1 VERSWLTV
9 HVARKRVE
17 ADNIVSF
24 ELVLAG
30 GGELPA
36 FSAGSHIDVE
46 VRPGMVRQY
55 SLCNPPGE
63 RDRYLIAVLREPR
76 SRGGSV
82 AMLDHLDEG
91 QRIHIS
97 APRNLFPL
105 VGEARRIKLFA
116 GGIGVTPIL
125 CMAERLAN
133 SGIPFSFH
141 YANRSRSR
149 AAFLERIRSSAFAGS
164 VQFHFDDEVG
174 GPMLDLQNAIGAATE
189 DTHLYVCGPAA
200 FIKSV
205 LETAERAGWPSSQLH
220 REYFVS
226 SALEAAAPSGM
237 FSVRIASTG
246 KILTVPSGRTVVDV
260 LAENGIEVPM
270 SCQQGVCGTCV
281 TRVLEGI
288 PEHHDVFMT
297 DEEHARNDQFTPC
310 CSRSKTPL
318 LVIDI

>member
-9 HVARKRVE
+9 LVARKRIE
-17 ADNIVSF
+17 ADNIASF
-24 ELVLAG
+24 ELLPVG

-46 VRPGMVRQY
+46 VRPGIVRQY
-55 SLCNPPGE
+55 SLCNPPTE
-63 RDRYLIAVLREPR
+63 RHRYLIAVLREPR

-82 AMLDHLDEG
+82 AMLDHVGEG
-91 QRIHIS
+91 DPLRIS

-105 VGEARRIKLFA
+105 VGEATRVKLFA

-133 SGIPFSFH
+133 SEIPFSFH
-141 YANRSRSR
+141 YANRSRGR
-149 AAFLERIRSSAFAGS
+149 TAFLERIQSSAFAAQ
-164 VQFHFDDEVG
+164 VHFHFDDEAG
-174 GPMLDLQNAIGAATE
+174 GQMLDLQSAIGTAAQG
-189 DTHLYVCGPAA
+189 THLYVCGPAA

-205 LETAERAGWPSSQLH
+205 LETAACAGWPTARLH

-226 SALEAAAPSGM
+226 NEPDAAAPNGT

-246 KILTVPSGRTVVDV
+246 QTLLVPADRAVTDV
-260 LAENGIEVPM
+260 LAENGIDVPT

-281 TRVLEGI
+281 TRVLAGI
-288 PEHHDVFMT
+288 PEHHDMFMT

-318 LVIDI
+318 LVIDL

>member
-9 HVARKRVE
+9 RVARKHVE

-24 ELVLAG
+24 ELVPAA

-46 VRPGMVRQY
+46 VQPGLVRHY
-55 SLCNPPGE
+55 SLCNPPAE
-63 RDRYLIAVLREPR
+63 RDRYLIAVLREPK

-82 AMLDHLDEG
+82 AMLDQVKEG
-91 QRIHIS
+91 QQIHIS
-97 APRNLFPL
+97 EPRNHFQL
-105 VGEARRIKLFA
+105 VGEARRFKLFA

-133 SGIPFSFH
+133 SDIPFTFH
-141 YANRSRSR
+141 YANRSRGR
-149 AAFLERIRSSAFAGS
+149 TAFLERIQSSVFAS
-164 VQFHFDDEVG
+164 HVNLHFDDEAG
-174 GPMLDLQNAIGAATE
+174 GKMLDLQGAIGAME
-189 DTHLYVCGPAA
+189 EGTHLYVCGPTP
-200 FIKSV
+200 FIKGV
-205 LETAERAGWPSSQLH
+205 LETAERAGWPSSHLH

-226 SALEAAAPSGM
+226 TEPDAATTGGT

-246 KILTVPSGRTVVDV
+246 KTLTVPAGRAVIDI
-260 LAENGIEVPM
+260 LAENGIDVPT

-288 PEHHDVFMT
+288 PEHHDMFMT

>member
-1 VERSWLTV
+1 MERAWLTV
-9 HVARKRVE
+9 RVARKQVE

-24 ELVLAG
+24 ELVPAD

-46 VRPGMVRQY
+46 VQPGLVRQY
-55 SLCNPPGE
+55 SLCNPSAE
-63 RDRYLIAVLREPR
+63 RHRYLIAVLREPK

-82 AMLDHLDEG
+82 AMLDRVAEG
-91 QRIHIS
+91 QQIRIS
-97 APRNLFPL
+97 EPRNHFQL
-105 VGEARRIKLFA
+105 VADARRVKLFA

-133 SGIPFSFH
+133 SEIPFSFH
-141 YANRSRSR
+141 YANRSRGR
-149 AAFLERIRSSAFAGS
+149 TAFLQRIQSSAFAS
-164 VQFHFDDEVG
+164 QVTFHFDDEAG
-174 GPMLDLQNAIGAATE
+174 GKMLDLQAAIGAVE
-189 DTHLYVCGPAA
+189 EGTHLYVCGPAA

-205 LETAERAGWPSSQLH
+205 LETAERAGWPSSHLH

-226 SALEAAAPSGM
+226 SEPEAVTTGGT

-246 KILTVPSGRTVVDV
+246 KTLTVPAGRAVIDV
-260 LAENGIEVPM
+260 LSENGIDVPT

-288 PEHHDVFMT
+288 RRVT
-297 DEEHARNDQFTPC
+297 VLV
-310 CSRSKTPL
+310 L
-318 LVIDI
+318 LGTTSE

>member
-1 VERSWLTV
+1 MR
-9 HVARKRVE
+9 VARKRVE

-36 FSAGSHIDVE
+36 FSAGSHVDVE

-55 SLCNPPGE
+55 SLCNPPAE
-63 RDRYLIAVLREPR
+63 RDRYLIAVLREAQ

-82 AMLDHLDEG
+82 AMLDQVGEG
-91 QRIHIS
+91 QQIRIS

-105 VGEARRIKLFA
+105 VGEATRVKLFA

-133 SGIPFSFH
+133 SDIPFSFH

-149 AAFLERIRSSAFAGS
+149 TAFLERIQSSAFA
-164 VQFHFDDEVG
+164 VHVHFHFDDEAG
-174 GPMLDLQNAIGAATE
+174 GQMLDLQSAIGAATE
-189 DTHLYVCGPAA
+189 GTHLYVCGPGA

-205 LETAERAGWPSSQLH
+205 LGTAERAGWSSSHLH

-226 SALEAAAPSGM
+226 SELDAAATSGT

-246 KILTVPSGRTVVDV
+246 KTLTIPAGRAVIDV
-260 LAENGIEVPM
+260 LAENGVDVPT

-281 TRVLEGI
+281 TRVLAGI
-288 PEHHDVFMT
+288 PEHHDIFMT